1 MIVAIVGPTGV
12 GKTKMSVELAKRYNA
27 IIINAD
33 AVQVYKELNI
43 GSAKATEEEKDGVKH
58 FLLDF
63 KEPSENYTVSDYQKN
78 AREIFAKYKDRNII
92 FCGGTGL
99 YLCAALMDYR
109 FYEDVSRETYDDLTN
124 VELYELALKKD
135 KNVNIDK
142 NNRVRLIRFL
152 NKNQKEVVE
161 PKLMY
166 DNVFFVGLTTNR
178 SNLYD
183 IINNRVDKMFA
194 MGNLYDIINNRV
206 DKMFAMGLVEE
217 VANLVKKYPSSRV
230 LNSAIGYKEVI
241 PYLRGEYTLEETK
254 ELIKKNSRHYAKRQY
269 TWFNNKMNVE
279 WFLVD
284 YADFNKTI
292 DEVARF
298 IDGRIKK

>member
-33 AVQVYKELNI
+33 AVQVYKGLNI

-63 KEPSENYTVSDYQKN
+63 KEPSENYTVSDYQKD
-78 AREIFAKYKDRNII
+78 AREIITKYKDRNII

-109 FYEDVSRETYDDLTN
+109 FYEDISNETYDDLTN
-124 VELYELALKKD
+124 AELYELALKKD
-135 KNVNIDK
+135 KNVKISK

-152 NKNQKEVVE
+152 NKNPKEVVE

-178 SNLYD
+178 D
-183 IINNRVDKMFA
+183 
-194 MGNLYDIINNRV
+194 NLYDIINNRV
-206 DKMFAMGLVEE
+206 DKMFAMGLVDE
-217 VANLVKKYPSSRV
+217 VANLVKKYPNSRV

-241 PYLRGEYTLEETK
+241 SYLRGEYTLEETK

-269 TWFNNKMNVE
+269 TWFNNKMDVK
-279 WFLVD
+279 WFLVN
-284 YADFNKTI
+284 YAEFDKTI
-292 DEVARF
+292 DMVKKY
-298 IDGRIKK
+298 IDERIKE

>member
-33 AVQVYKELNI
+33 AVQVYKGLNI

-63 KEPSENYTVSDYQKN
+63 KEPSENYTVSDYQKD
-78 AREIFAKYKDRNII
+78 AREIIAKYKDRNII

-109 FYEDVSRETYDDLTN
+109 FYEDISNETYDDLTN
-124 VELYELALKKD
+124 AELYELALKKD
-135 KNVNIDK
+135 KNVKIAK

-152 NKNQKEVVE
+152 NKNPKEVVE

-178 SNLYD
+178 D
-183 IINNRVDKMFA
+183 
-194 MGNLYDIINNRV
+194 NLYDIINNRV
-206 DKMFAMGLVEE
+206 DKMFAMGLVDE
-217 VANLVKKYPSSRV
+217 VANLVKKYPNSRV

-241 PYLRGEYTLEETK
+241 SYLRGEYTLEETK

-269 TWFNNKMNVE
+269 TWFNNKMDVK
-279 WFLVD
+279 WFLVN
-284 YADFNKTI
+284 YAEFDKTI
-292 DEVARF
+292 DMVKKYIVE
-298 IDGRIKK
+298 RIKE

>member
-12 GKTKMSVELAKRYNA
+12 GKTKMSVELAKRYDA

-33 AVQVYKELNI
+33 AVQVYKGLNI

-63 KEPSENYTVSDYQKN
+63 KEPSENYTVSDYQKD
-78 AREIFAKYKDRNII
+78 AREIIAKYKDRNII

-109 FYEDVSRETYDDLTN
+109 FYEDISNETYDDLTN
-124 VELYELALKKD
+124 AELYELALKKD
-135 KNVNIDK
+135 KNVKISK

-152 NKNQKEVVE
+152 NKNPKEVVE

-178 SNLYD
+178 D
-183 IINNRVDKMFA
+183 
-194 MGNLYDIINNRV
+194 NLYDIINNRV
-206 DKMFAMGLVEE
+206 DKMFAMGLVDE
-217 VANLVKKYPSSRV
+217 VANLVKKYPNSRV
-230 LNSAIGYKEVI
+230 LNSAFGYKEVI
-241 PYLRGEYTLEETK
+241 SYLRGEYTLEETK

-269 TWFNNKMNVE
+269 TWFNNKMDVK
-279 WFLVD
+279 WFLVN
-284 YADFNKTI
+284 YAEFDKTI
-292 DEVARF
+292 DMVKKY
-298 IDGRIKK
+298 IDERIKE

>member
-33 AVQVYKELNI
+33 AVQVYKGLNI

-63 KEPSENYTVSDYQKN
+63 KEPSENYTVSDYQKD
-78 AREIFAKYKDRNII
+78 AREIIAKYKDRNII

-109 FYEDVSRETYDDLTN
+109 FYEDVSNETYDDLTN
-124 VELYELALKKD
+124 AELYELALKKD
-135 KNVNIDK
+135 KNVKIAK

-152 NKNQKEVVE
+152 NKNPKEVVE

-178 SNLYD
+178 DNLYA
-183 IINNRVDKMFA
+183 IINNRVDKMFS
-194 MGNLYDIINNRV
+194 
-206 DKMFAMGLVEE
+206 MGLVDE
-217 VANLVKKYPSSRV
+217 VANLVKKYPNSRV

-241 PYLRGEYTLEETK
+241 SYLRGEYTLEETK

-269 TWFNNKMNVE
+269 TWFNNKMDVK
-279 WFLVD
+279 WFLVN
-284 YADFNKTI
+284 YAEFDKTI
-292 DEVARF
+292 DMVKKY
-298 IDGRIKK
+298 IDERIKE

>member
-27 IIINAD
+27 IIINTD
-33 AVQVYKELNI
+33 AVQVYKGLNI

-63 KEPSENYTVSDYQKN
+63 KEPSENYTVSDYQKD
-78 AREIFAKYKDRNII
+78 AREIIAKYKDRNII

-109 FYEDVSRETYDDLTN
+109 FYEDVSNETYDDLTN
-124 VELYELALKKD
+124 AELYELALKKD
-135 KNVNIDK
+135 KNVKIAK
-142 NNRVRLIRFL
+142 NNRVRLILFL
-152 NKNQKEVVE
+152 NKNPKEVVE

-178 SNLYD
+178 DNLF
-183 IINNRVDKMFA
+183 V
-194 MGNLYDIINNRV
+194 IINNRV
-206 DKMFAMGLVEE
+206 DKMFAMGLVDE
-217 VANLVKKYPSSRV
+217 VANLVKKYPNSRV

-241 PYLRGEYTLEETK
+241 SYLRGEYTLEETR

-269 TWFNNKMNVE
+269 TWFNNKMDVK
-279 WFLVD
+279 WFLVN
-284 YADFNKTI
+284 YAEFDKTI
-292 DEVARF
+292 DMVKKY
-298 IDGRIKK
+298 IDERIKE

>member
-78 AREIFAKYKDRNII
+78 AREIIAKYKDRNII

-109 FYEDVSRETYDDLTN
+109 FYEDISNETYDDLTN
-124 VELYELALKKD
+124 AELYELALKKD
-135 KNVNIDK
+135 KNVKIAK

-152 NKNQKEVVE
+152 NKNPKEVVE
-161 PKLMY
+161 TKLIY
-166 DNVFFVGLTTNR
+166 DNFFFVSLTTNR
-178 SNLYD
+178 D
-183 IINNRVDKMFA
+183 
-194 MGNLYDIINNRV
+194 NLYDIINNRV

>member
-63 KEPSENYTVSDYQKN
+63 KEPSENYTVSDYQKD
-78 AREIFAKYKDRNII
+78 AREILDKYKNRNII

-194 MGNLYDIINNRV
+194 MG
-206 DKMFAMGLVEE
+206 LVEE

-241 PYLRGEYTLEETK
+241 PYLRREYTLEETK

>member
-63 KEPSENYTVSDYQKN
+63 KEPSENYTVSDYQKD
-78 AREIFAKYKDRNII
+78 AREIIAKYKDRNII

-109 FYEDVSRETYDDLTN
+109 FYEDISNETYDDLTN
-124 VELYELALKKD
+124 AELYELALKKD
-135 KNVNIDK
+135 KNVKIAK

-152 NKNQKEVVE
+152 NKNPKEVVE

-178 SNLYD
+178 D
-183 IINNRVDKMFA
+183 
-194 MGNLYDIINNRV
+194 NLYDIINNRV
-206 DKMFAMGLVEE
+206 DKMFAMGLVDE
-217 VANLVKKYPSSRV
+217 VANLVKKYPNSRV

-241 PYLRGEYTLEETK
+241 SYLRGEYTLEETK

>member
-63 KEPSENYTVSDYQKN
+63 KEPSENYTVSDYQKD
-78 AREIFAKYKDRNII
+78 AREIIAKYKDRNII

-109 FYEDVSRETYDDLTN
+109 FYEDISNETYDDLTN
-124 VELYELALKKD
+124 AELYELALKKD
-135 KNVNIDK
+135 KNVKISK

-152 NKNQKEVVE
+152 NKNPKEVVE

-178 SNLYD
+178 D
-183 IINNRVDKMFA
+183 
-194 MGNLYDIINNRV
+194 NLYDIINNRV
-206 DKMFAMGLVEE
+206 DKMFAMGLVDE
-217 VANLVKKYPSSRV
+217 VANLVKKYPNSRV

-241 PYLRGEYTLEETK
+241 SYLRGEYTLEETK

-269 TWFNNKMNVE
+269 TWFNNKMDVK
-279 WFLVD
+279 WFLVN
-284 YADFNKTI
+284 YAEFDNTI
-292 DEVARF
+292 DMVKKY
-298 IDGRIKK
+298 IDERIKE